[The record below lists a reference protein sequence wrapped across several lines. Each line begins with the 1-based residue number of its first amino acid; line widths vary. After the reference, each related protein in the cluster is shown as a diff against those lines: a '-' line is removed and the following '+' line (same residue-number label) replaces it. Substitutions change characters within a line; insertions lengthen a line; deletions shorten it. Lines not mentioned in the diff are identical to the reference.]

1 MRFMRFDRKS
11 AYISDLTPLQAK
23 RTRNVDGTD
32 KLALV
37 TFDELDKGDRV
48 VARDSMGRWC
58 EWVVASSDVQRSNS
72 VPVCTANCMTSLSE
86 LSGKFIPDL
95 RRGTG
100 GTVLQALSKALQGTR
115 WVTGTLASGTAD
127 YSFYHVSALEAVQ
140 SICDEFGVE
149 AYATVTLNSAKTAI
163 SSRAVNLV
171 SRRGSESATKRF
183 EYGRDLT
190 DIRRTVSA
198 DDVVTRLYG
207 YGKGIE
213 KTDDDGNLTGG
224 YSRKITFADVN
235 GGKAYVEDASL
246 LQTWGVMGPNGTMQ
260 HAEGVFED
268 GECDDPRKL
277 LAETKAALKE
287 RSVPTVSYE
296 ATVLALGQAGMD
308 ADGVDVGDAVQIVD
322 TAFPEPL
329 RLSGRVLEIEED
341 MLGSL
346 SDTKITL
353 GNVIESA
360 RKRSQAVQQ
369 ALNQLTG
376 HASSWDEAAT
386 LGSDYL
392 NGVIDGLNGVLNAT
406 GGYVYLKQG
415 QGLFVYD
422 RPEDQNPTMCIQ
434 LGGGYFRIADGKTS
448 SGAWNFRTLGNGH
461 GLVADALYAGIIRG
475 GSNSWNL
482 TTGDLSFS
490 QGSISNKNGQSRWN
504 LTDNTLVT
512 QDMTANSM
520 TANGTFR
527 CGSTSSYG
535 ILLNG
540 LGQLAGY
547 RLGKQVGYIDYSA
560 SSVNLSTGVVGYGIQ
575 MQAQDCI
582 RISVPEISV
591 KNSSSISDVTTI
603 CRTIDQTYVSDIQDS
618 GDTIRWWKR
627 TLKVING
634 LVTVT

>member
-11 AYISDLTPLQAK
+11 AYVSDLTPLQAK

-58 EWVVASSDVQRSNS
+58 EWVVASSDVQRSGS
-72 VPVCTANCMTSLSE
+72 VPVCTANCVTSLSE
-86 LSGKFIPDL
+86 LSAKFIPDL

-127 YSFYHVSALEAVQ
+127 YSFYHVSALEAIQ
-140 SICDEFGVE
+140 SICDAFGVE

-171 SRRGSESATKRF
+171 SRRGSESVTKRF

-246 LQTWGVMGPNGTMQ
+246 LQTWGVMGADGTMQ
-260 HAEGVFED
+260 HAEGIFED

-346 SDTKITL
+346 SGTKITL

-369 ALNQLTG
+369 VLNQLTG

-448 SGAWNFRTLGNGH
+448 NGAWNFRTLGNGH

-535 ILLNG
+535 ILLNNS
-540 LGQLAGY
+540 GQLAGY

-575 MQAQDCI
+575 MQAQDCL
-582 RISVPEISV
+582 RISAPEISV
-591 KNSSSISDVTTI
+591 KNSSNVDDVTTI
-603 CRTIDQTYVSDIQDS
+603 CTTVNQTYVSDIQDS

-634 LVTVT
+634 LVTIT